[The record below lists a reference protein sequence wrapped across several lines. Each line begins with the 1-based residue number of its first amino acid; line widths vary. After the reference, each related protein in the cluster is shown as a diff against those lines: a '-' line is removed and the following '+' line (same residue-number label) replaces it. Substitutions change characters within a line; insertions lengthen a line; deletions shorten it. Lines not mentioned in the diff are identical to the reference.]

1 MSTLLNHN
9 DQGIQSPQLNSDGG
23 MKLSHLIRSKLDAM
37 IVYRHADW
45 FVSEE
50 TISEYEHLGRLVE
63 KWGTPEFTKVDAEM
77 MKQLV
82 AEMISL
88 RSGNLNNEY
97 DGMGY
102 GLAEALLQALV
113 GAAKSNTE
121 AMAA

>member
-1 MSTLLNHN
+1 MSTVLHN
-9 DQGIQSPQLNSDGG
+9 NPEIQSRQVESDAQSG
-23 MKLSHLIRSKLDAM
+23 LFRLIRSAADAL
-37 IVYRHADW
+37 IVYQEADW
-45 FVSEE
+45 FGSEE
-50 TISEYEHLGRLVE
+50 SAGEYEQLGRLVE

-77 MKQLV
+77 MEQLV